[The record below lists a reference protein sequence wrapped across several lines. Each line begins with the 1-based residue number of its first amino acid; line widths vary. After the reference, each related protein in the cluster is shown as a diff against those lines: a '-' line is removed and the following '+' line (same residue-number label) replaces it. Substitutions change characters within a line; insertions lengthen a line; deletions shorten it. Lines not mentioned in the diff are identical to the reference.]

1 MEPVKVADII
11 QLQRQY
17 APESIITLRK
27 MKKQGKPL
35 IAHCDDNVWE
45 IPENNPAK
53 STYQGRTM
61 ERFETILREA
71 HAVTTSTPYLKNLCL
86 RFNPNVYIFRNLVE
100 PIIADFKSPGRDE
113 PDIIRLGWTGT
124 PHHHDDI
131 APIEPLFLQLIQKYP
146 NLRLV
151 FMGYAPPT
159 VLKQIPRKRWEYYE
173 FVPVDGFYPAL
184 ANLDFDIG
192 IAPLAD
198 NGFNKG
204 KTARKAQEY
213 AILSVPMV
221 LAPIITYRDWQTGE
235 TCLKPKEN
243 TIEEWFK
250 SISWMIEHPKER
262 EKLAN
267 AAHKQVM
274 LFHDINRYISER
286 AQVYY
291 DVYKAVKGKEYGS
304 TD

>member
-1 MEPVKVADII
+1 MEPVKIADII

-17 APESIITLRK
+17 ASESVVTLRK
-27 MKKQGKPL
+27 MKKQGKPI
-35 IAHCDDNVWE
+35 IAHVDDNVWQ

-100 PIIADFKSPGRDE
+100 PDIANFKSLGRDE
-113 PDIIRLGWTGT
+113 PDVIRLGWTAT
-124 PHHHDDI
+124 PHHCDDI
-131 APIEPLFLQLIQKYP
+131 LPLESLFLNLTQKYS

-151 FMGYAPPT
+151 FMGYAPPN
-159 VLKQIPRKRWEYYE
+159 VLKQIPRRRWEYYE
-173 FVPVDGFYPAL
+173 FVPVDGFYAAL

-192 IAPLAD
+192 IAPLID

-213 AILSVPMV
+213 AMLGIPMV
-221 LAPIITYRDWQTGE
+221 LTPIITYRDWQTGE

-243 TIEEWFK
+243 TVQGWFDA
-250 SISWMIEHPKER
+250 ISWMIEHPKER
-262 EKLAN
+262 EKFAN
-267 AAHKQVM
+267 AAYKQVM

-304 TD
+304 SD